1 MSKTVDVNEFAR
13 AVAEELESYR
23 QDVTDGVKDAV
34 KDAADQCCDEIRQ
47 NSPRKKG
54 KYRRGWRTKTD
65 FENAEDIRITV
76 HNKTSYQLTHLLEN
90 GHVKRG
96 GGRVAGKPHIRP
108 AEQHAEKKLLRE
120 VKVVVKGDS

>member
-1 MSKTVDVNEFAR
+1 MSKTVNVDELAQ

-23 QDVTDGVKDAV
+23 QGVTDGIKAAV
-34 KDAADQCCDEIRQ
+34 KETATQCCDEIRK
-47 NSPRKKG
+47 NSPRKSG
-54 KYRRGWRTKTD
+54 KYRRGWRSKTD

-90 GHVKRG
+90 GHAKRG
-96 GGRVAGKPHIRP
+96 GGRVAGRPHIRP
-108 AEQHAEKKLLRE
+108 AEQNAEKKLLRK